1 MGMKRYGLVWGLVLL
16 GLVAVG
22 GWYWMTNRVEPED
35 VIEVGDNLEISEEV
49 LERFRG
55 MGEVSD
61 TAERVELRPVEGE
74 SGFGVATREVM
85 GGRLYHSVMADLPE
99 LGNDEFYEGWLIDG
113 ERRVNV
119 GKLVKEK
126 GGWLLE
132 FVGDEGLVEYDLVV
146 ITLEVRDDKS
156 PEKEVLKGTFK

>member
-1 MGMKRYGLVWGLVLL
+1 MGMKRYGLVWSLVLSGLVL
-16 GLVAVG
+16 VG
-22 GWYWMTNRVEPED
+22 SWYWMTNRVEPED

-74 SGFGVATREVM
+74 LGFGVATRELM

-99 LGNDEFYEGWLIDG
+99 LGNGEFYEGWLVDG

-119 GKLVKEK
+119 GKLIKEK

-132 FVGDEGLVEYDLVV
+132 FVGDGGLVEYDLVV

>member
-1 MGMKRYGLVWGLVLL
+1 MGMKRYGLVWGLVFL

-55 MGEVSD
+55 MGAVSD

-74 SGFGVATREVM
+74 SGFGVATREVT

-99 LGNDEFYEGWLIDG
+99 LGNGEFYEGWLIDG

-132 FVGDEGLVEYDLVV
+132 FLGDEGLVEYDLVV

>member
-61 TAERVELRPVEGE
+61 TAERVELKPVEGE

-99 LGNDEFYEGWLIDG
+99 LGNGEFYEGWLVDG

-119 GKLVKEK
+119 GKLIKEK

>member
-119 GKLVKEK
+119 GKLIKEK

>member
-61 TAERVELRPVEGE
+61 TAERVELKPVEGE

>member
-1 MGMKRYGLVWGLVLL
+1 MGMKRYGLVWGLVFL

-61 TAERVELRPVEGE
+61 TAERVELKPVEGK

-85 GGRLYHSVMADLPE
+85 SGRLYHSVMADLPE
-99 LGNDEFYEGWLIDG
+99 LGNDEFYEGWLVDG
-113 ERRVNV
+113 ERRVSV
-119 GKLVKEK
+119 GKLIKEK

>member
-1 MGMKRYGLVWGLVLL
+1 MGMKRYGLVWSLVLL
-16 GLVAVG
+16 SLVAVG

-55 MGEVSD
+55 MGDVSD
-61 TAERVELRPVEGE
+61 TAERVELRPVDGG

-99 LGNDEFYEGWLIDG
+99 LGNGEFYEGWLIDG
-113 ERRVNV
+113 ERRVDV
-119 GKLVKEK
+119 GKLIKEK

-132 FVGDEGLVEYDLVV
+132 FVGGEGLVEYDLVV